1 MQKESLHV
9 AKRQCPTIQDGKHG
23 ARISTEVLV
32 LRAFSSSPNTQNF
45 ETGSLLKKHP
55 CL

>member
-1 MQKESLHV
+1 MLQSANVPLF
-9 AKRQCPTIQDGKHG
+9 QDGKHR
-23 ARISTEVLV
+23 ARISTQVLV
-32 LRAFSSSPNTQNF
+32 LGAFPSSPNTQNF